1 MRENRTLEILTL
13 IYNSRV
19 MAVYLPAYTIHGD
32 AAVNVL
38 SEDVRQLYDDTCA
51 IKSQQLILKD
61 FGIDLSEDQL
71 RDEAIANGWYDGGT
85 SASDIGKLL
94 ELHGVGISQY
104 DNANIF
110 NLVNEL
116 AQGHKVVVGLDSGE
130 LWEDNLF
137 DKIFEDSKA
146 DHALIVS
153 GIDTSDPENVKVIL
167 TDPGTGDLLK
177 EYPMDRFVEA
187 WQDSNCFMMTTN
199 DPVPD
204 IFISFDNP
212 CGFDMSVCNVP
223 MIGRMP
229 YDIFYNE
236 LAFLNCCNDI
246 PASVY
251 SDFIAYVNGDI
262 SNFSLET
269 AGYLEESVLWD
280 KLNVIG

>member
-1 MRENRTLEILTL
+1 
-13 IYNSRV
+13 
-19 MAVYLPAYTIHGD
+19 MAIYLPAYTIHGD

-38 SEDVRQLYDDTCA
+38 SDDVRQLYDDTCA
-51 IKSQQLILKD
+51 IKSQQLILRD

-71 RDEAIANGWYDGGT
+71 RDEAVANGWYDGGT
-85 SASDIGKLL
+85 SPSDVGKLL

-116 AQGHKVVVGLDSGE
+116 AQGHKVIVGLDSGE
-130 LWEDNLF
+130 LWKDNLF
-137 DKIFEDSKA
+137 DRLFEDSKA

-177 EYPMDRFVEA
+177 EYPMECFVEA

-199 DPVPD
+199 DPVPE
-204 IFISFDNP
+204 IFTPFDNP

-229 YDIFYNE
+229 YDMFYNE
-236 LAFLNCCNDI
+236 LAFLNCSNDI

-251 SDFIAYVNGDI
+251 SDFTAYINGDI

-269 AGYLEESVLWD
+269 TGYLEEYALWNELD
-280 KLNVIG
+280 MIG